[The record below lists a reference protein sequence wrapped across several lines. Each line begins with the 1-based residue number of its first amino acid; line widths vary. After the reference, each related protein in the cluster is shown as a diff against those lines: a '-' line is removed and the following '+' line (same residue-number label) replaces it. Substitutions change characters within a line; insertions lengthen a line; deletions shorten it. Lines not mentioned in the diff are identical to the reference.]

1 MGSFWVWKTQQASR
15 GSLATCWIKERCFR
29 QSSTGFGK
37 SVVFRAFSIVYSYVE
52 PTNQSRKNRML
63 SQAIL
68 SVCTAALFLA
78 WEPQTYFFSL
88 RTTRLRIVG
97 LINKISTKRIHIEEK
112 IWGNFSS
119 ICLRSQWFITPCC
132 LIISETINVL
142 MTVDACRVLL
152 LLLSGSSQESMLW
165 RALS

>member
-1 MGSFWVWKTQQASR
+1 
-15 GSLATCWIKERCFR
+15 
-29 QSSTGFGK
+29 
-37 SVVFRAFSIVYSYVE
+37 
-52 PTNQSRKNRML
+52 ML

-88 RTTRLRIVG
+88 RLTRLRIVG

-119 ICLRSQWFITPCC
+119 ICLRSQ
-132 LIISETINVL
+132 
-142 MTVDACRVLL
+142 
-152 LLLSGSSQESMLW
+152 
-165 RALS
+165 